1 MTAHYEVLLKEQ
13 LMYNL
18 LGYSSQT
25 LNDYTKQLTQQF
37 NEDIHEIS
45 QAYFIVS
52 RELLGCPV
60 E

>member
-1 MTAHYEVLLKEQ
+1 MTTHYEVLLKEQ

-25 LNDYTKQLTQQF
+25 LNDYTKQLTILF
-37 NEDIHEIS
+37 NEDIQDIS
-45 QAYFIVS
+45 QAYFVVS
-52 RELLGCPV
+52 RELLGSPV

>member
-1 MTAHYEVLLKEQ
+1 MTAHYKVLLKEQ

-25 LNDYTKQLTQQF
+25 LNYYTKQLTIQF
-37 NEDIHEIS
+37 NEDIQDIS
-45 QAYFIVS
+45 QAYFIVN
-52 RELLGCPV
+52 RELLGSPV